1 MKNRRRLIPIILICG
16 SAATSLA
23 QWTVHDP
30 VNTAVNAGIQTVQKA
45 NHVETLHQW
54 AIQLEKLNRQIRQFE
69 DLLVEQRRIR
79 QVIGDP
85 SLAGVQTVVD
95 KLAPEDFART
105 YGETWRAIRR
115 INDASQSLQRTAG
128 GIFREL
134 DDLTLLNQ
142 SFERHTSTYR
152 PFAVVDAHVENL
164 DHIWGNTAERQVE
177 LQSALSDT
185 LAELRGASTQAQV
198 DQLNL
203 KVAVL
208 NGQLNAIESE
218 RRRGMDQLSAQHI
231 ENLNQAE
238 KERQD
243 LLEKQIHDES
253 QTRDAI
259 NTWQRSLRIGPDV
272 YTRP

>member
-1 MKNRRRLIPIILICG
+1 MNYLFRIILTCV
-16 SAATSLA
+16 SAATSVA
-23 QWTVHDP
+23 QWAVHDP
-30 VNTAVNAGIQTVQKA
+30 INTAVNAGIQTVQKA

-79 QVIGDP
+79 AVIGDP
-85 SLAGVQTVVD
+85 SLAGVQMVVE
-95 KLAPEDFART
+95 KLGPKDFART

-115 INDASQSLQRTAG
+115 INDASESLQRTAG
-128 GIFREL
+128 GIFREI
-134 DDLTLLNQ
+134 DDLTMLNQ
-142 SFERHTSTYR
+142 RFERHTSTYR
-152 PFAVVDAHVENL
+152 PFAAVEAHVENF
-164 DHIWGNTAERQVE
+164 DHIIGETSARQAE

-185 LAELRGASTQAQV
+185 LAELRRASTQAQV

-218 RRRGMDQLSAQHI
+218 RRRGMDQLSAQRI

-253 QTRDAI
+253 QTRNVI
-259 NTWQRSLRIGPDV
+259 NTWQRSFRISPDV
-272 YTRP
+272 YTQP

>member
-1 MKNRRRLIPIILICG
+1 MNRLFQLVLICG

-30 VNTAVNAGIQTVQKA
+30 LNTAVNAGIQTVQKA

-54 AIQLEKLNRQIRQFE
+54 ASQLEKLNRQIRQFE
-69 DLLVEQRRIR
+69 NLLVEQRRIR

-85 SLAGVQTVVD
+85 SLAGVQMVLD
-95 KLAPEDFART
+95 KLGPEDFART

-115 INDASQSLQRTAG
+115 INNASQSLQRTAG
-128 GIFREL
+128 GIFREI
-134 DDLTLLNQ
+134 DDLTVLNQ
-142 SFERHTSTYR
+142 RFERHPSIYR
-152 PFAVVDAHVENL
+152 PFAAIDAHVENL
-164 DHIWGNTAERQVE
+164 DHIWIDTSKRQVE
-177 LQSALSDT
+177 LQSALSDS
-185 LAELRGASTQAQV
+185 LAELRRASTQAQV

-208 NGQLNAIESE
+208 NGQLTSIESE
-218 RRRGMDQLSAQHI
+218 RRRGLDQLSAQYI
-231 ENLNQAE
+231 ENQNQAE

-253 QTRDAI
+253 QTRDVI

-272 YTRP
+272 YTQP